1 MRFVL
6 YLSQNYSFEI
16 LRPLAQVMLEDGHE
30 VRWFAEGEA
39 VNRALFNAD
48 EVRVNTVQALIDFQ
62 PDAVF
67 LPGNV
72 VPAFIPGLKVQL
84 FHGFEWKKK
93 GHFRIRGCFD
103 LYCTQ
108 GPFFTRKFEELR
120 AEHPHF
126 TVKETGW
133 PKLDPLFA
141 GLNAT
146 SDNAVP
152 HILFAPTF
160 SPKLTS
166 APALLDTI
174 VALSHSEPWVWKIK
188 FHPKMDPE
196 TIAAY
201 RAAAHGKLEIIDSQ
215 SILPLLQQCDV
226 MVSDT
231 SSAITEFLLTTK
243 PVVTFNNAVPEE
255 VFINITEASELR
267 DALTKALAPSAEHI
281 QRIEHYAG
289 QMHPYQD
296 GGSARRVLECTLAEL
311 EKFPNPDNVAKPA
324 NVFRNLK
331 LRKKLGYWAR

>member
-16 LRPLAQVMLEDGHE
+16 LRPLAAEMQADNHE
-30 VRWFAEGEA
+30 VRWFVEGSA
-39 VNRALFNAD
+39 VNQQLFRD
-48 EVRVNTVQALIDFQ
+48 GEQRLKDVRDVVDFK

-72 VPAFIPGLKVQL
+72 VPSFIPGLKVQV

-93 GHFRIRGCFD
+93 GHFRIRECFD

-108 GPFFTRKFEELR
+108 GPFFTQEFIKLR
-120 AEHPHF
+120 ERHPHF

-141 GLNAT
+141 GLTETKAN
-146 SDNAVP
+146 DVP

-166 APALLDTI
+166 APALI
-174 VALSHSEPWVWKIK
+174 KQIQELSQSRPWKWLVK
-188 FHPKMDPE
+188 FHPKMDTE
-196 TIAAY
+196 TIEAY
-201 RAAAHGKLEIIDSQ
+201 KAIASDNLEVVESQ

-231 SSAITEFLLTTK
+231 SSAITEFLLMKK
-243 PVVTFNNAVPEE
+243 PVVTFKNSQPED
-255 VFINITEASELR
+255 VFIDITDPGKLESAIDASL
-267 DALTKALAPSAEHI
+267 DLSDS
-281 QRIEHYAG
+281 QRQKIESYAN
-289 QMHPYQD
+289 QMHPYTD
-296 GGSARRVLECTLAEL
+296 GHSARRILQATLEEISAFPRAE
-311 EKFPNPDNVAKPA
+311 NVAKPR
-324 NVFRNLK
+324 NVIRNLK
-331 LRKKLGYWAR
+331 LRKRLGYWSL